1 MNAIQ
6 VSFLVVL
13 AIEVL
18 SVLELYFMQDKA
30 VFNGVS
36 IFSGWDI
43 SKEVPEVHEL
53 IRYLIHWVAGV
64 KLIVIGLLLV
74 LALTAPTQTLIY
86 AGVMLILAISSF
98 FWRMFPTIRK
108 HDRAGLIEPRGRSQ
122 MVGMMVLGFEAA
134 LIASVMIEVVRF

>member
-6 VSFLVVL
+6 ISFLVVL
-13 AIEVL
+13 AIEIL

-86 AGVMLILAISSF
+86 AGVALVLAIGSF
-98 FWRMFPTIRK
+98 FWRMFPTICK
-108 HDRAGLIEPRGRSQ
+108 HDQAGLIEPHGRSQ
-122 MVGMMVLGFEAA
+122 MLGIMVLGLEAV
-134 LIASVMIEVVRF
+134 LIASVMIGVVSI